1 MNGFDKLATEAK
13 QFFGITLSPTQ
24 LELLARYADLLVE
37 WNRKI
42 NLTAIRSPEEI
53 RVKHFLDSLSCS
65 LAIQNIEIPRTIDI
79 GTGAGFPGIPLKIIY
94 PEMQLTLV
102 ESVTKKT
109 QFLSEVVQVLGLE
122 GVEIFPSR
130 AETLGKQPDHRENY
144 HWAVAR
150 AVAGLPVLCE
160 YMLPLVKIGGF
171 MLAQKGDTALA
182 ELEQAQSAIE
192 ILGGKVINTIS
203 VDLPGVSQERYL
215 VIIEKI
221 NPTPEKYP
229 RREGIPNKRPLG
241 S

>member
-1 MNGFDKLATEAK
+1 MLAIEAR
-13 QFFGITLSPTQ
+13 QYFGLTLSPAQ
-24 LELLARYADLLVE
+24 LELLARYADLLLE
-37 WNRKI
+37 WNQKI

-65 LAIQNIEIPRTIDI
+65 LAIKGTDISKMIDI

-122 GVEIFPSR
+122 EVEIHPSR
-130 AETLGKQPDHRENY
+130 AETLGKQADHRESY
-144 HWAVAR
+144 PWAVAR

-160 YMLPLVKIGGF
+160 YLLPLVKIGGF
-171 MLAQKGDTALA
+171 MLAQKGDNALA
-182 ELEQAQSAIE
+182 ELERAQSAIE
-192 ILGGKVINTIS
+192 ILGGKTIETIP
-203 VDLPGVSQERYL
+203 VELPGVTKERYL
-215 VIIEKI
+215 VKIEKVS
-221 NPTPEKYP
+221 PTPEKYP
-229 RREGIPNKRPLG
+229 RREGIPSKRPLG